1 MSVYESTYVC
11 TRLYNSYMKIYV
23 YAYVCCAFV
32 CLSIYVSTS
41 ASCSL
46 TYSHAPHTAPSTH
59 GSLQLSTICIDVY
72 IHITL
77 CFMCMSVLP
86 ITMDMS
92 HVCA

>member
-1 MSVYESTYVC
+1 MLTSVVHLS
-11 TRLYNSYMKIYV
+11 
-23 YAYVCCAFV
+23 V
-32 CLSIYVSTS
+32 CLFMCLPVPAVVSPIVMP
-41 ASCSL
+41 
-46 TYSHAPHTAPSTH
+46 PHTAPSTH